1 MPRLLRLLIV
11 AQRSWSQV
19 NYFPRISHA
28 GNPWRAKFM
37 NSNCECTHQRCRC
50 TFPNSDHGDLQ
61 RNFVSRSRTEA
72 PVMVPRLT
80 TTHRVDFVVA
90 YLRQNP
96 VKQLRLRRTS
106 ANAVV
111 PAGSVPPQIE
121 RKARLL
127 LIALVLSTGFLFV
140 RGIFRT
146 IELLDGWRGKLA
158 TDVC

>member
-1 MPRLLRLLIV
+1 
-11 AQRSWSQV
+11 
-19 NYFPRISHA
+19 
-28 GNPWRAKFM
+28 
-37 NSNCECTHQRCRC
+37 
-50 TFPNSDHGDLQ
+50 
-61 RNFVSRSRTEA
+61 
-72 PVMVPRLT
+72 MVPRLT

-158 TDVC
+158 TNVC